1 VGTDPPNKL
10 VSRTVAVSFAGLSR
24 LRGRRI
30 FHPHGVGFRAELSPT
45 DGAHQSE
52 LFADPR
58 PRTAIVRLS
67 RSLGLPEAL
76 HDPCGL
82 AVRVPDA
89 YGVGRHQDF
98 LLVSS
103 GGAPALRHLILPSA
117 GFAGRPYSS
126 LLPYRIDGRL
136 FLVGAA
142 AAAPA
147 PGPSLGEL
155 RGRSEGELDFELR
168 LARLGGRWHPVA
180 RLSLGERLPAGETEA
195 LRFDPANTGGGLEP
209 AGPLHRLRPPA
220 YGGSQEGR
228 AA

>member
-1 VGTDPPNKL
+1 MGTDPPNKL
-10 VSRTVAVSFAGLSR
+10 VSSAVAASFAGLSR

-30 FHPHGVGFRAELSPT
+30 FHPHGVGFLAELSPT
-45 DGAHQSE
+45 GDAPGPE
-52 LFADPR
+52 LFADPG

-76 HDPCGL
+76 HDPCGI
-82 AVRVPDA
+82 AIRVPDA
-89 YGVGRHQDF
+89 YGAGRHQDF

-103 GGAPALRHLILPSA
+103 VTAPVLRHLILPSA

-136 FLVGAA
+136 FLIGAA
-142 AAAPA
+142 AEVPA

-155 RGRSEGELDFELR
+155 RRQPAAELEFVLS
-168 LARLGGRWHPVA
+168 LAGLGGRWRPLA
-180 RLSLGERLPAGETEA
+180 RLSLKERIPASETEA
-195 LRFDPANTGGGLEP
+195 LRFDPAHTGGGLEP

-220 YGGSQEGR
+220 YGGSQVGR
-228 AA
+228 PA